1 MRRCKHSDSLAVNPV
16 SSPNRIEH
24 RPSGTHDLNP
34 NPAANPD
41 QISRPKAGPLP
52 LSVVTVCKN
61 SIETL
66 GPVFESVAG
75 LASEIIAVDSGSTD
89 GTIELCRAHGAVVVE
104 REWAGFVGTKQIAL
118 GLAQQPWVLHLD
130 SDEPVTAEL
139 AASIR
144 ALIEGDDGSVAGARV
159 RRVVWYRGKPLE
171 YAWQPEWRTR
181 LVRTALV
188 TDGRARWAGIDPHD
202 YLEIDGGA
210 GEIVRL
216 DGVLRHDSF
225 PTFAFHLGKQL
236 GHARTAATALH
247 GLGRR
252 SSPWKLM
259 TSPIGAFAKQ
269 ILAKQSWRDGR
280 AGWLAAGTAAAGTLM
295 KHMIL
300 LELEL
305 SEADEKPGE
314 NEAKNAA
321 ATPAAYCLGVDRR
334 SKGNGERHADGSV
347 QPPKQVSARSG
358 PDHPGK
364 AHVSDENSDQS
375 VEQTTTPEIQ
385 NSDTGSGLTGEAPAI
400 GPDGEP
406 MKKKRRR
413 RRRRKGEA
421 EGEGTQAEAPADPD
435 AGNDDDDKAVSKKL
449 RNVTPLTDEAK
460 AYVFNLENTFADLGL
475 NDDLVRALDDAGW
488 EHPTKIQAEL
498 IPPVLAGKHV
508 LGQAKTG
515 SGKTAAFGL
524 PMLHRLEKGV
534 GMQAIVLAPTRELA
548 VQIRDDIDNLG
559 RYTGLKS
566 CAVYG
571 GQKISIQADRLARG
585 PEIIVGTPG
594 RVLDMIQRRYLDFS
608 GVRMAVLDEVDR
620 MFDIGFRDD
629 IKRILQMC
637 PKSKQSVFVSAT
649 MSDEIENLARQHM
662 TDPIRLTVSSGSL
675 TVEMVT
681 QHHMS
686 VQPWDKRRML
696 AHMLTHEE
704 PDLTLVF
711 CRMKR
716 TVDDV
721 VRYLA
726 RKNITAHALHG
737 DMSQGK
743 RNETMRNFRH
753 GELNVLVASDLAS
766 RGLDV
771 EGITHVVNYDLP
783 DDPDIYVHRIGR
795 TARAGREG
803 IAWSLVTPEQGVLLT
818 DIELLINA
826 EIPERKYDDFEERE
840 QPDNWRPEPK
850 GGRPIA
856 EVTGVAAPKNRLE
869 DAGELPA
876 EAKLSDAEMAAKFP
890 GGIVPKKMPGKR
902 MRGKL
907 RTRGR

>member
-1 MRRCKHSDSLAVNPV
+1 MPTK
-16 SSPNRIEH
+16 PNARGQTP
-24 RPSGTHDLNP
+24 R
-34 NPAANPD
+34 
-41 QISRPKAGPLP
+41 PLP
-52 LSVVTVCKN
+52 LSVVTVCKD
-61 SIETL
+61 SIATI
-66 GPVFESVAG
+66 GPVLESVRG
-75 LASEIIAVDSGSTD
+75 LAGEIVAVDSGSTD
-89 GTIELCRAHGAVVVE
+89 GTIELCRAHGAVVIE
-104 REWAGFVGTKQIAL
+104 RAWEGFVRTKQVAL
-118 GLAQQPWVLHLD
+118 ESARLPWVLHLD
-130 SDEPVTAEL
+130 SDEPLTPEL

-144 ALIEGDDGSVAGARV
+144 GLIEGDDPDSPRPVAGARV
-159 RRVVWYRGKPLE
+159 RRVVWYRGEPLTH
-171 YAWQPEWRTR
+171 AWQPEWRTR
-181 LVRTALV
+181 LVRTGLV
-188 TDGRARWAGIDPHD
+188 GAKRARWAGIDPHD
-202 YLEIDGGA
+202 YLEIDPGA
-210 GEIVRL
+210 GVVVEL
-216 DGVLRHDSF
+216 PGVLRHDSF

-236 GHARTAATALH
+236 GHAHTAAAALH
-247 GLGRR
+247 ALGRR
-252 SSPWKLM
+252 SSVWKLM
-259 TSPIGAFAKQ
+259 SSPVGAFAKQ
-269 ILAKQSWRDGR
+269 IVAKQAWRDGT

-300 LELEL
+300 LEQGLM
-305 SEADEKPGE
+305 SGTPGSAE
-314 NEAKNAA
+314 DGEHPPGNQ
-321 ATPAAYCLGVDRR
+321 TPDTGIAYSSRAGRR
-334 SKGNGERHADGSV
+334 STGTVERLADRPGR
-347 QPPKQVSARSG
+347 PPESDPAGRG
-358 PDHPGK
+358 ADHPGK
-364 AHVSDENSDQS
+364 APVSDDHSDPS
-375 VEQTTTPEIQ
+375 VEETNATETSPSPEG
-385 NSDTGSGLTGEAPAI
+385 GSPDGGSPAI

-406 MKKKRRR
+406 VKKKRKRR
-413 RRRRKGEA
+413 RRRRKGS
-421 EGEGTQAEAPADPD
+421 GEGDGGKAD
-435 AGNDDDDKAVSKKL
+435 AGTETETEQSDEDAGGDDDDKAVSKNL
-449 RNVTPLTDEAK
+449 RNVTPLSDEAK
-460 AYVFNLENTFADLGL
+460 AHVFNLETSFKDLGL
-475 NDDLVRALDDAGW
+475 NDDLVRALDEAGW
-488 EHPTKIQAEL
+488 EYPTKIQAEL
-498 IPPVLAGKHV
+498 IPPVLEGRHV

-515 SGKTAAFGL
+515 SGKTASFGL
-524 PMLHRLEKGV
+524 PVLHRMEKGV
-534 GMQAIVLAPTRELA
+534 GMQTIILAPTRELA

-559 RYTGLKS
+559 RHTGLKT

-571 GQKISIQADRLARG
+571 GQKIMTQADRLAKG

-594 RVLDMIQRRYLDFS
+594 RVLDMIQRGYLRLD

-629 IKRILQMC
+629 IKRILSMC
-637 PKSKQSVFVSAT
+637 PSNKQTVFVSAT
-649 MSDEIENLARQHM
+649 MTDEIERLAKSNM
-662 TDPIRLTVSSGSL
+662 TDPMRLNVSSGSL

-721 VRYLA
+721 VKYLA
-726 RKNITAHALHG
+726 RKNIHAHALHG

-803 IAWSLVTPEQGVLLT
+803 IAWSLVTPEQGSLLT
-818 DIELLINA
+818 EIELLINA
-826 EIPERKYDDFEERE
+826 EIPERKYDDFESRP

-856 EVTGVAAPKNRLE
+856 EIQGVEAPKNRFADE
-869 DAGELPA
+869 AEMPA
-876 EAKLSDAEMAAKFP
+876 EAKLSKEELAAKFP
-890 GGIVPKKMPGKR
+890 GGVVPKKMPGKR

-907 RTRGR
+907 KTRGR

>member
-1 MRRCKHSDSLAVNPV
+1 M
-16 SSPNRIEH
+16 
-24 RPSGTHDLNP
+24 
-34 NPAANPD
+34 
-41 QISRPKAGPLP
+41 
-52 LSVVTVCKN
+52 VTVCKN
-61 SIETL
+61 SVDTL
-66 GPVFESVAG
+66 RPVLESVRG
-75 LASEIIAVDSGSTD
+75 LAAQIIAIDSGSTD
-89 GTIELCRAHGAVVVE
+89 GTIEFCRSFGATVLE

-118 GLAQQPWVLHLD
+118 EQARQPWVLHLD
-130 SDEPVTAEL
+130 SDEPVTPEL
-139 AASIR
+139 AHSIR
-144 ALIEGDDGSVAGARV
+144 RLILQDEPGIAGARV
-159 RRVVWYRGKPLE
+159 RRVVWYRGEPLRH
-171 YAWQPEWRTR
+171 AWQPEWRTR
-181 LVRTALV
+181 LVRTPLV
-188 TDGRARWAGIDPHD
+188 ATGKARWAGIDPHD
-202 YLEIDGGA
+202 ALRIEPDA
-210 GEIVRL
+210 GRVVDL

-236 GHARTAATALH
+236 AHAQTAATALH

-269 ILAKQSWRDGR
+269 ILAKQAWRDGR

-300 LELEL
+300 LELALPRSDRAETQDG
-305 SEADEKPGE
+305 APMPGTS
-314 NEAKNAA
+314 ASDA
-321 ATPAAYCLGVDRR
+321 PIAYSSAVDRR
-334 SKGNGERHADGSV
+334 STGSDERHADGSGR
-347 QPPKQVSARSG
+347 PPKSVSAGRG
-358 PDHPGK
+358 PDYPGK
-364 AHVSDENSDQS
+364 APVSDDHSDQS
-375 VEQTTTPEIQ
+375 VEQTTPMNQDDARDHFENGPE
-385 NSDTGSGLTGEAPAI
+385 NGPEVGSEI

-406 MKKKRRR
+406 IKKKRKRRR
-413 RRRRKGEA
+413 RRRKAG
-421 EGEGTQAEAPADPD
+421 GDGDGGKSD
-435 AGNDDDDKAVSKKL
+435 AGTESGAPFDDEDDTDAESDDKAVSKKL
-449 RNVTPLTDEAK
+449 RNVTPLSDEAK
-460 AYVFNLENTFADLGL
+460 AHVFNLERSFKDLGL
-475 NDDLVRALDDAGW
+475 NENLIRALDDAGW
-488 EHPTKIQAEL
+488 EYPTKIQAEL
-498 IPPVLAGKHV
+498 IPPVLDGKHV

-524 PMLHRLEKGV
+524 PLLHRMEKGV

-559 RYTGLKS
+559 KYTGLKS

-571 GQKISIQADRLARG
+571 GQKIQTQAERLSKG

-594 RVLDMIQRRYLDFS
+594 RVLDMIQRRYLDLS

-637 PKSKQSVFVSAT
+637 PQSKQTVFVSAT
-649 MSDEIENLARQHM
+649 MTDEIERLAKSHM

-681 QHHMS
+681 QHHIS

-721 VRYLA
+721 VKYLA
-726 RKNITAHALHG
+726 RKNIHAHALHG

-795 TARAGREG
+795 TARAGRTG
-803 IAWSLVTPEQGVLLT
+803 IAWSLVTPEQGGNLT

-856 EVTGVAAPKNRLE
+856 EVTGVAPPKNRFAD
-869 DAGELPA
+869 DAAMPA
-876 EAKLSDAEMAAKFP
+876 EAKMSDAELAAKFP
-890 GGIVPKKMPGKR
+890 GGVIPKKMPGKR

-907 RTRGR
+907 KTRGR